1 MLVGAA
7 ALHRE
12 RTKIMQGVLLKEEW
26 SGWAGWEERYLVLE
40 PGVLKVFASEAAAAG
55 GSVLDSVLLT
65 ETLTIRNTNR
75 TRKRKF
81 AFRIDDPAKPKLK
94 YVLSGRTLAES
105 QAWVRALVDAGVA
118 SSFTAAGVR
127 SSRASWF
134 GSSKSIAGLESIAVA
149 PATAPAAAPAAAR
162 KVSSSRTAPTIR
174 EDDAAPLL
182 AGPPSGPSK
191 LYEWCNF
198 LAFLAAS
205 SVVVVV
211 FLALEGAFTVPGVP
225 AVAPPTPSGGGS
237 WFG

>member
-7 ALHRE
+7 ALHRV

-94 YVLSGRTLAES
+94 YVLSGRTLAET

-149 PATAPAAAPAAAR
+149 PGTAPAAAPAAAR

-198 LAFLAAS
+198 FAFLAAS

-225 AVAPPTPSGGGS
+225 AVAPPPASGGGS

>member
-1 MLVGAA
+1 
-7 ALHRE
+7 
-12 RTKIMQGVLLKEEW
+12 MQGVLLKEEW

-149 PATAPAAAPAAAR
+149 PAAAPAAAR

-198 LAFLAAS
+198 FAFLAAS

-211 FLALEGAFTVPGVP
+211 FLALEGALTLPGGIVP
-225 AVAPPTPSGGGS
+225 AVEPSPPSGGGS

>member
-1 MLVGAA
+1 
-7 ALHRE
+7 
-12 RTKIMQGVLLKEEW
+12 MQGVLLKEEW

-118 SSFTAAGVR
+118 SSFTAAG
-127 SSRASWF
+127 A
-134 GSSKSIAGLESIAVA
+134 
-149 PATAPAAAPAAAR
+149 
-162 KVSSSRTAPTIR
+162 
-174 EDDAAPLL
+174 
-182 AGPPSGPSK
+182 
-191 LYEWCNF
+191 
-198 LAFLAAS
+198 
-205 SVVVVV
+205 
-211 FLALEGAFTVPGVP
+211 EG
-225 AVAPPTPSGGGS
+225 TPSPLVMEAADGRLHYVG
-237 WFG
+237 

>member
-1 MLVGAA
+1 
-7 ALHRE
+7 
-12 RTKIMQGVLLKEEW
+12 MQGVLLKEEW

-134 GSSKSIAGLESIAVA
+134 GSSKSISGLESIAVA
-149 PATAPAAAPAAAR
+149 PGTAPAAAPAAAR

-182 AGPPSGPSK
+182 AGRPSGHSGPSK

-211 FLALEGAFTVPGVP
+211 FLALEGALTLPGGIVP
-225 AVAPPTPSGGGS
+225 AVEPSPPSGGGS